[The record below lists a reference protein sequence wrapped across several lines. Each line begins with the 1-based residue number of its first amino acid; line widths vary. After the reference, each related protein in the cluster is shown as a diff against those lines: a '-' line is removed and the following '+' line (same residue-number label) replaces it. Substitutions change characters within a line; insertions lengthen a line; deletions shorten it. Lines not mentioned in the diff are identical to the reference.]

1 MRLHI
6 LELDIL
12 KARFS
17 EIYINLN
24 LYKQRQCFEL
34 DEIIEKIHRCVSKK
48 RHIK

>member
-17 EIYINLN
+17 EIN

-34 DEIIEKIHRCVSKK
+34 DEIIEKIHRCISKK